1 MDLLHGALR
10 VIVLMEH
17 TTRDGAPKIVDE
29 CTLPLTGQRVVHTVV
44 TDLGVFDVRD
54 DGISTD
60 TRTTRTESSR
70 AIPAEWCGAA
80 PARPAGRPSTRRR
93 SNYCAS
99 TGPAGVLPNLTSLG
113 VVWTCVDTSGAITAP
128 RDSAPP
134 LLGWIAACASCCPEG
149 HAAAWR

>member
-1 MDLLHGALR
+1 MQLSARGDLANWLVPGSLVKGMGGAMDLLHGALR

-60 TRTTRTESSR
+60 TRTTHTDRIDRSSTSP
-70 AIPAEWCGAA
+70 IGA
-80 PARPAGRPSTRRR
+80 R
-93 SNYCAS
+93 
-99 TGPAGVLPNLTSLG
+99 
-113 VVWTCVDTSGAITAP
+113 
-128 RDSAPP
+128 
-134 LLGWIAACASCCPEG
+134 
-149 HAAAWR
+149 